1 MMCLGFCSLV
11 LNGSPIGENFGY
23 LQYERALTGFWCFLS
38 VSITILG
45 TGAKWLSVLEEKD
58 MRPGKHLS
66 LSIRPWK

>member
-11 LNGSPIGENFGY
+11 LKGSLIGENFGY

-58 MRPGKHLS
+58 MRPGKHAS
-66 LSIRPWK
+66 LRVCPWK